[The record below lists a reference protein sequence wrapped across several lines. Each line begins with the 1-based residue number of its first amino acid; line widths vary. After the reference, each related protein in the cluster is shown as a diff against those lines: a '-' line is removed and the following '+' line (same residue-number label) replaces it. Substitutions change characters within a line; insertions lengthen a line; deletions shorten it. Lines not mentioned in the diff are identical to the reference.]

1 MAGRFASPVS
11 DEQESSLRASARAD
25 KQFQVSMALLS
36 SVAKKNSEKFKAIPP
51 CDSKENF
58 DEDFQP
64 MRKKNGNLSLMMC
77 KQCSRNPA

>member
-11 DEQESSLRASARAD
+11 DEQEPSLRALAITGAD
-25 KQFQVSMALLS
+25 QQFQVSMALLS
-36 SVAKKNSEKFKAIPP
+36 SVAKKNKKKFKAIPP

-64 MRKKNGNLSLMMC
+64 MRKKTEI
-77 KQCSRNPA
+77 